1 MKATSLKY
9 RSALW
14 ILGIALAAPF
24 IFCLAN
30 NKPAYHLQSRISVQA
45 VKAVLLADGTESNGG
60 GGTKGGTKPTL
71 KA

>member
-30 NKPAYHLQSRISVQA
+30 NKPAYHLQSRISV
-45 VKAVLLADGTESNGG
+45 KAALLADGTESNGG